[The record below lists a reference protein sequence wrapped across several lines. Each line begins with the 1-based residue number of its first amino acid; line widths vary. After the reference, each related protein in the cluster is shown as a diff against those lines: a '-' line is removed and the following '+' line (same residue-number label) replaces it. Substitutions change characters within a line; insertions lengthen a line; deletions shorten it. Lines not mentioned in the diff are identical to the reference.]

1 MQPYTFEPG
10 SAPLL
15 VSMPHAGTHIPDD
28 IALHL
33 TPAARSVPDTDWH
46 LPRLYD
52 FLAEIGAS
60 VLTATHS
67 RFVIDLNRDPAGTP
81 LYPGASN
88 TELCPTAL
96 FDDTPIYLPGKAPDA
111 QEIARRREAV
121 WDAYHQQIAAELA
134 RLRSHHGIAVLFDAH
149 SIRSRV
155 PRFFEGTLPDLNL
168 GTGGG
173 TSADPALAQELLRVC
188 RSDVRYTSVLDGR
201 FKGGYITRHYGR
213 PPAGVHAVQLEIA
226 QSTYMHEAPPFEFD
240 ESRAHALRPLLR
252 AFVRTLVD
260 FAARAAH

>member
-1 MQPYTFEPG
+1 MKPFILEQG

-15 VSMPHAGTHIPDD
+15 VSMPHVGTQLPDD
-28 IALHL
+28 IAMRL

-52 FLAEIGAS
+52 FLGEIGAS
-60 VLTATHS
+60 VLRATHS
-67 RFVIDLNRDPAGTP
+67 RFAIDLNRDPSGTP

-96 FDDTPIYLPGKAPDA
+96 FDESAVYVSGTGPDER
-111 QEIARRREAV
+111 EIAQRRTTI
-121 WDAYHQQIAAELA
+121 WDPYHRELA
-134 RLRSHHGIAVLFDAH
+134 NELERLRSLHGIALLLDAH

-173 TSADPALAQELLRVC
+173 SSADPRLARTLLRVC
-188 RSDVRYTSVLDGR
+188 ESHARYTSVLDGR
-201 FKGGYITRHYGR
+201 FKGGYITRHYGN
-213 PPAGVHAVQLEIA
+213 PAAGVHAVQLEIA
-226 QSTYMHEAPPFEFD
+226 QCTYMDETPPFAFD
-240 ESRAHALRPLLR
+240 EARAAALRPLLR
-252 AFVRTLVD
+252 AFVAAMLD
-260 FAARAAH
+260 FAKTRGR